1 MASLASR
8 IEKAEERI
16 VLIKERLLNNY
27 NLLLEEKVNKNQS
40 YKSFVYKSS
49 FGEVEI
55 TLDSRCAYI
64 CVRNVIKYE
73 NEQFI
78 SKNETINEVLKV
90 LNKELQIFDALMYKR
105 LAEKPRRLK
114 TAPLVAN
121 MHIKIQYQK
130 SLKDSY
136 YITVA
141 SLNNVLMFADIFSGE
156 NEFKFPAMLEFYIK
170 DGKLHDSNELRELR
184 ENICKGHGLDLNTKN
199 IRYKDLGDITEMV
212 EY

>member
-8 IEKAEERI
+8 LEKAEERI
-16 VLIKERLLNNY
+16 VHIKERLLSNY

-40 YKSFVYKSS
+40 YKSFVYKSA

-55 TLDSRCAYI
+55 NLDSRCAYI

-73 NEQFI
+73 NEHFI

-90 LNKELQIFDALMYKR
+90 LNKELQIFDALMYQR
-105 LAEKPRRLK
+105 LTEKPRRLK
-114 TAPLVAN
+114 TAPLMAN
-121 MHIKIQYQK
+121 MHIKMQYQK

-156 NEFKFPAMLEFYIK
+156 NEFTFPAMFEFYIK
-170 DGKLHDSNELRELR
+170 DGKLNDSNELRALR
-184 ENICKGHGLDLNTKN
+184 ENICKGHGLDLKTKN